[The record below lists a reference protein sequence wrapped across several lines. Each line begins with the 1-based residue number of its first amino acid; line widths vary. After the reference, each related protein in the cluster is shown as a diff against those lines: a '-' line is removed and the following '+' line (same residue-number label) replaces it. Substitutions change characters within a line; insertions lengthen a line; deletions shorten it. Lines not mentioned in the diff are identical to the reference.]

1 MTAEDR
7 APVSLLTPAEVV
19 DRYTDELYHRRNLAV
34 INELVAEPMV
44 RHEPDGQRVVLT
56 RAECIERIAGFHAD
70 FRSMRFHTRK
80 SVEDG
85 SNVATAYEADLVDND
100 GEVHTM
106 CGLEI
111 FTVENGMI
119 TEVWNPPAGSGSWG

>member
-1 MTAEDR
+1 
-7 APVSLLTPAEVV
+7 
-19 DRYTDELYHRRNLAV
+19 
-34 INELVAEPMV
+34 
-44 RHEPDGQRVVLT
+44 
-56 RAECIERIAGFHAD
+56 
-70 FRSMRFHTRK
+70 MRFHTRK